1 MKFVEKLTKK
11 FVKTASTQT
20 KAELKKT
27 AIDLLPTLMTVI
39 TTVAGILIFKGVI
52 DEPVRPVDPHVSSTT
67 ITTNNYFF
75 RDMSE
80 ETINKI
86 LEERK

>member
-1 MKFVEKLTKK
+1 MKLIEKLTKK

-27 AIDLLPTLMTVI
+27 AIDLLPTVMTLI
-39 TTVAGILIFKGVI
+39 TTIAGIVIFKGVI
-52 DEPVRPVDPHVSSTT
+52 EEPTRPIDPHVSSTT

-80 ETINKI
+80 EASNKI

>member
-39 TTVAGILIFKGVI
+39 TTVAGILIFKRVI

>member
-27 AIDLLPTLMTVI
+27 AIDLLPTLMTVV

-52 DEPVRPVDPHVSSTT
+52 DEPVRPMDPHVSSTT

>member
-52 DEPVRPVDPHVSSTT
+52 DEPVRPADPHVSSTT